1 MIWVTRKKQMGL
13 KREELLACL
22 SILLLI
28 MSHLQTS
35 CFAVGYG
42 KFSRFKG
49 GRGWSASSSDH
60 NHLSTSANSNG
71 VFRGKAHNNK
81 GSDEI
86 FGAEKRKVYTG
97 PNPLHNR

>member
-1 MIWVTRKKQMGL
+1 MGL

-22 SILLLI
+22 SVLLLI
-28 MSHLQTS
+28 ISQLQAS

-42 KFSRFKG
+42 KFSRFRG
-49 GRGWSASSSDH
+49 GSSGSGSDH
-60 NHLSTSANSNG
+60 HHLSASANS
-71 VFRGKAHNNK
+71 RGIFKENAHNNNNNK
-81 GSDEI
+81 DPDEI

>member
-1 MIWVTRKKQMGL
+1 MGL
-13 KREELLACL
+13 KREELLVCL

-28 MSHLQTS
+28 MSQLQTS

-49 GRGWSASSSDH
+49 GSGSASSDH
-60 NHLSTSANSNG
+60 HQLSTSANSNG
-71 VFRGKAHNNK
+71 VFRGKAHNDKN
-81 GSDEI
+81 SDEI